1 MYKNANTYCLA
12 FIAAVFAASSLGGLD
27 GDFKAKTSPCFHLLH
42 SDELS
47 SSVILSYDT
56 NPLHG

>member
-1 MYKNANTYCLA
+1 MYKNTNTYCLT
-12 FIAAVFAASSLGGLD
+12 FTAAVFAASSLGGLD
-27 GDFKAKTSPCFHLLH
+27 GDYKAKTSPGFHLLH

-47 SSVILSYDT
+47 SSVILSCDT